1 LRGAEICPLFYT
13 KLKLFLKMKKINKLK
28 AQIKALNR
36 QIEEGKVK
44 NIYPVQNKIKSLK
57 IALKIELDNYNWEN
71 YLSN

>member
-1 LRGAEICPLFYT
+1 
-13 KLKLFLKMKKINKLK
+13 MKKINKLK

-36 QIEEGKVK
+36 QIQEGKVK

-57 IALKIELDNYNWEN
+57 MALQIEMDNYNWEN